1 MAKIE
6 IANGTL
12 SIVMEGMDK
21 VWALKSRLELPL
33 EHVTG
38 VAYDP
43 ALASRWPRGLK
54 LPGSFI
60 PGVITAGSYW
70 KPGHGE
76 EDGWSF
82 WDVHSAEQAI
92 VISTMHEHYKQVV
105 VGVDDPE
112 AAVREIQAAL
122 DPRPAGLDASE

>member
-1 MAKIE
+1 MARIE
-6 IANGTL
+6 IADGRL
-12 SIVMEGMDK
+12 SVIMEGLDK
-21 VWALKSRLELPL
+21 LWALKSRLDIPL
-33 EHVTG
+33 AHVTG
-38 VAYDP
+38 VAHDP
-43 ALASRWPRGLK
+43 AQAGRWPRGLR

-70 KPGHGE
+70 QPGHGE

-82 WDVHSAEQAI
+82 WDVHKPERAI
-92 VISTMHEHYKQVV
+92 VITTSHERYRTII

-122 DPRPAGLDASE
+122 DSRPADAEAG